1 MRNFSTLLRENAG
14 YAYQKILGMSYAKS
28 NDLVNAEQAV

>member
-14 YAYQKILGMSYAKS
+14 YA
-28 NDLVNAEQAV
+28 

>member
-14 YAYQKILGMSYAKS
+14 YAYLNKKPGNYGDPPE
-28 NDLVNAEQAV
+28 N